1 VTEFANNPVFYFSVD
16 GSQVQ
21 PRRQVVDVNKCNVC
35 HDQLA
40 LHGGSRNNAGELC
53 QMCHNPAATDD
64 PNGSRAAGFNVP
76 PDTAPQSINFR
87 FMPHRIHS
95 GEDLTRDFTIY
106 RTFGV
111 FNFNGLRFP
120 GDRRDCS
127 KCHVNNSNQLPL
139 LEGLVSTLAPRE
151 FYSPLGP
158 AASACLGCH
167 DTKSVASHALS
178 MTTSVGE
185 SCFVCHGEGADFAVS
200 KVHAR

>member
-1 VTEFANNPVFYFSVD
+1 
-16 GSQVQ
+16 
-21 PRRQVVDVNKCNVC
+21 
-35 HDQLA
+35 
-40 LHGGSRNNAGELC
+40 
-53 QMCHNPAATDD
+53 MCHNPAATDD
-64 PNGSRAAGFNVP
+64 PSGSRAAGFNVP
-76 PDTAPQSINFR
+76 PNTAPQSINFR

-95 GEDLTRDFTIY
+95 GEELTRDFTIY

-139 LEGLVSTLAPRE
+139 PEGMSSALAPRE

-167 DTKSVASHALS
+167 DGRDAAAHTYL
-178 MTTSVGE
+178 MTAPFGE
-185 SCFVCHGEGADFAVS
+185 SCPVCHEQGADFAVS